1 MSIAFRQIDERWK
14 DYFEKFWSLTND
26 RQDAI
31 CYSSSQTISNRS
43 CYNKHFS
50 LFSLAPKMSHS
61 SRCLGR
67 IWTLIDWA
75 WRFELVYW
83 NDSIARA
90 PRRAPA
96 VAAIIKV
103 KCKCL
108 TIMMLLTFFC
118 PNVNLVCA
126 IKAQPIK
133 CLVTRAQD
141 DTSRWFTIQWF
152 TPKSEIAKLM
162 TQSMPL
168 KVRNDPS
175 SHSPNPLSEIS
186 RKKPK
191 FTWHFRE

>member
-1 MSIAFRQIDERWK
+1 MSAEKIILKNSDRWLMTGELRFVICPARRYRIARVI
-14 DYFEKFWSLTND
+14 
-26 RQDAI
+26 
-31 CYSSSQTISNRS
+31 
-43 CYNKHFS
+43 YNKHFS

-67 IWTLIDWA
+67 IWTLIDWT

-90 PRRAPA
+90 PGRAPA

-133 CLVTRAQD
+133 CLVTRWHVAMVYD
-141 DTSRWFTIQWF
+141 
-152 TPKSEIAKLM
+152 PLVHPEIWDREIYDSIDA
-162 TQSMPL
+162 L
-168 KVRNDPS
+168 KVRKDPS

>member
-26 RQDAI
+26 RRAAI
-31 CYSSSQTISNRS
+31 CYLSSQTISNRS

-90 PRRAPA
+90 PGRAPA

-133 CLVTRAQD
+133 CFVTRWHVAMVYD
-141 DTSRWFTIQWF
+141 PLVHPEIWDREINDSIDAFKSSQWSIITF
-152 TPKSEIAKLM
+152 A
-162 TQSMPL
+162 
-168 KVRNDPS
+168 
-175 SHSPNPLSEIS
+175 
-186 RKKPK
+186 
-191 FTWHFRE
+191 